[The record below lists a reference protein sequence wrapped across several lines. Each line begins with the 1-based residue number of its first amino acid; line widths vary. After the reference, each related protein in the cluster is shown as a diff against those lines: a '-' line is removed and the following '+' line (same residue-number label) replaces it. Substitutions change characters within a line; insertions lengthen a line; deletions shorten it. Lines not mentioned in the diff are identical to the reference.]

1 MSTRARIAFIVREEG
16 YRLEYSKHWDGYPW
30 AVLGSLPA
38 GTFTIEDLIKRWGL
52 TEELEGFTEY
62 YYEFDFRNMTLKI
75 WGADMS
81 EIPWK
86 QGELIFDGTIEEAYR
101 KYYLDAPEPQMPN
114 RAVVMTHLSN
124 PTFAEF
130 DKQKLSLRSQDIL
143 LDTQAA
149 HIYGVSVT
157 EVRRA
162 ASRNKERFPADSAF
176 RLTRDEIKSLP
187 DELRNDLHFEKNHYL
202 PYAFTETGFSML
214 ATLLPSEIAVKAN
227 HDIISAVSATNSI
240 QSLMQKFFETMK
252 DSDPKKPF

>member
-16 YRLEYSKHWDGYPW
+16 YRFEYSKHWDGYPY

-38 GTFTIEDLIKRWGL
+38 GTFTIEDLIKHWEL
-52 TEELEGFTEY
+52 TEELEGFAEY
-62 YYEFDFRNMTLKI
+62 YYEFDFRNMSMKI

-86 QGELIFDGTIEEAYR
+86 QGELMFDGTIKDAYK

-124 PTFAEF
+124 PTLAEF
-130 DKQKLSLRSQDIL
+130 DKQKITLRSRDIL

-149 HIYGVSVT
+149 NIYGVTVT

-162 ASRNKERFPADSAF
+162 ASRNKERFPADFAF
-176 RLTRDEIKSLP
+176 RLTKDEIWSLP
-187 DELRNDLHFEKNHYL
+187 DELRNDLHFEKNRYL

-214 ATLLPSEIAVKAN
+214 AMLLHSETAAKAN
-227 HDIISAVSATNSI
+227 FDMISAVSATNSI
-240 QSLMQKFFETMK
+240 QSLMQKFFEYIK
-252 DSDPKKPF
+252 DSDPKKR

>member
-1 MSTRARIAFIVREEG
+1 MSTRARIAFVVREEG
-16 YRLEYSKHWDGYPW
+16 YRLEYSKHWDGYPY
-30 AVLGSLPA
+30 AVLGRLPA

-52 TEELEGFTEY
+52 TEELEGFAEY
-62 YYEFDFRNMTLKI
+62 YYEFDFRNMSIRI
-75 WGADMS
+75 WEADMS

-86 QGELIFDGTIEEAYR
+86 QGELMFDGTIEEAYK
-101 KYYLDAPEPQMPN
+101 KYYLDAPEPQMPD

-149 HIYGVSVT
+149 GIYGVTVT

-162 ASRNKERFPADSAF
+162 ASRNKERFPSDFVF
-176 RLTRDEIKSLP
+176 RITKDEIKSLP
-187 DELRNDLHFEKNHYL
+187 NELRNDLRFEKNHYL

-214 ATLLPSEIAVKAN
+214 ATLLHSDTAAKATL
-227 HDIISAVSATNSI
+227 DMICAVSATNSI

-252 DSDPKKPF
+252 NIDPKEQF

>member
-16 YRLEYSKHWDGYPW
+16 YRLEYSKHWDGYPY

-62 YYEFDFRNMTLKI
+62 YYEFDFRNMSMKI

-86 QGELIFDGTIEEAYR
+86 QGELMFDGTIEEAYKR
-101 KYYLDAPEPQMPN
+101 YYLDAPEPQMPD

-130 DKQKLSLRSQDIL
+130 DKQKLSLRSQEIL

-149 HIYGVSVT
+149 NIYGVTVT

-162 ASRNKERFPADSAF
+162 ASRNKERFPSDFAF
-176 RLTRDEIKSLP
+176 RLTRDEIRSLP
-187 DELRNDLHFEKNHYL
+187 DELRNGLHFEKNHYL
-202 PYAFTETGFSML
+202 PYAFTELGFSML
-214 ATLLPSEIAVKAN
+214 ATLLSSETAAKAN
-227 HDIISAVSATNSI
+227 LDMISAVSATNSI

-252 DSDPKKPF
+252 DSDPKKQF